1 MNGYAVATKRV
12 NFEIENGSEVWEIM
26 MQVMSDGM
34 TFIFA
39 ETEYESPFGVQRDIH
54 DGLDF
59 DTAPTVA
66 DILVRIDEERENLW
80 DQEQERSQAPD

>member
-12 NFEIENGSEVWEIM
+12 NFEIEDGTEIWEIM

-34 TFIFA
+34 TFVFA
-39 ETEYESPFGVQRDIH
+39 ETEYGSPFGVQRDIH
-54 DGLDF
+54 EELDF

-66 DILVRIDEERENLW
+66 DILMRIDVEREKLW